1 MNGRIL
7 FMLSFNFILLGFLI
21 LRFVRYHKRGDARF
35 DVFSIEENSLSMNSL
50 SVPFTKHRYELS
62 EIKLIELRK
71 ITPYMAGIRVIR
83 IDGEKEREH
92 YFDASFYYRK
102 STFRKKVDP
111 AIEKIERDLA
121 AAGLSYQIVEKSE
134 NERFL

>member
-7 FMLSFNFILLGFLI
+7 LMLSLNFILLGFLI
-21 LRFVRYHKRGDARF
+21 LRFLQYKKRGDARF
-35 DVFSIEENSLSMNSL
+35 DVFSIEDNCLKMNSL
-50 SVPFTKHRYELS
+50 SDPFTKHPYELS

-83 IDGEKEREH
+83 IDGKKEREY

-102 STFRKKVDP
+102 ATFRKKIDP
-111 AIEKIERDLA
+111 AMEKIERDLA

-134 NERFL
+134 KERFL